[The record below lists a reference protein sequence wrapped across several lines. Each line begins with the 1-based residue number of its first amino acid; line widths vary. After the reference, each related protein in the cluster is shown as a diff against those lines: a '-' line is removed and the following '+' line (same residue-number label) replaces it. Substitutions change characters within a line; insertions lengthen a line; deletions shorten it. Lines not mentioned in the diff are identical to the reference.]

1 MLRTLALAA
10 LVLALAPARAQTPD
24 PTDPARYY
32 PLDIGNVWEYDVT
45 EFGSDVAFQVAI
57 VRDTVIAGTVYAV
70 ESYRS
75 RRSLAGPWG
84 SRSEAHVRFDRASA
98 TVRAFNGFGEIV
110 WHFGGCPLD
119 APFGSVVVCM
129 DREQPV
135 SGSLGATFALSAGWA
150 LGDGTTVAVDALKTF
165 SASFFATVYA
175 ADIGFV
181 RKDDSI
187 EGGSTRLRYARIRGR
202 EVGTPMA
209 VASEPPP
216 APAGLA
222 LRSAGRTL
230 VLSARDAGPVRL
242 DLFDALGRRVASVFE
257 GALGTGERRFS
268 LPAVAPGL
276 YVAQAIQGAS
286 RASVRVVVVR

>member
-32 PLDIGNVWEYDVT
+32 PLDVGNVWEYDETFPLGNGAGRVEIT
-45 EFGSDVAFQVAI
+45 A
-57 VRDTVIAGTVYAV
+57 DTVIAGVSYV
-70 ESYRS
+70 IESSRLLQGDGRLGPPYR
-75 RRSLAGPWG
+75 ATI
-84 SRSEAHVRFDRASA
+84 RFDPTTSQILSRFDS
-98 TVRAFNGFGEIV
+98 GEEVV
-110 WHFGGCPLD
+110 WHFGGCPLG
-119 APFGSVVVCM
+119 AAFG
-129 DREQPV
+129 
-135 SGSLGATFALSAGWA
+135 
-150 LGDGTTVAVDALKTF
+150 TVAQCTNGPSEVRGGLRTRFTFGDSTQTEVVALK
-165 SASFFATVYA
+165 SFGYFAYTYA

-181 RKDDSI
+181 RSVDPI
-187 EGGSTRLRYARIRGR
+187 EGGEMRLRYARIRGL
-202 EVGTPMA
+202 EYGTPMA
-209 VASEPPP
+209 VAAEPPP